1 MGKSSNGRVRNRV
14 SLILNADDFGYTP
27 EVNRG
32 IAECVTAGVV
42 TSASLLPNLPG
53 FADACLRLKS
63 GVPLS
68 LGIHLNFTSGSP
80 LLPPTELKPL
90 LNNQGVFPGPASMA
104 CRLIRRVDL
113 LAFVEREARA
123 QIEHILVAQPAP
135 IWHLDVH
142 HHLQVVPHLL
152 ELLIRLAKEYRIPA
166 LRTPKERVLWGA
178 DGASVPWKALLLSCL
193 GRRGQA
199 RITAAGLK
207 TPDAL
212 YATVLT
218 SSRDFVRT
226 LRDVVGRLRPGVSE
240 IALHPGYSSSHLAR
254 MDSYHHQRQDELQV
268 LLGEEGRE
276 ILRAPGLRL
285 ISYRDLA
292 ELPFEV
298 MPSEGDAR

>member
-1 MGKSSNGRVRNRV
+1 MGKASSCQVGDRV

-32 IAECVTAGVV
+32 IAECAAAGVV
-42 TSASLLPNLPG
+42 TSVSLLPNLPG
-53 FADACLRLKS
+53 FADACLRLKR
-63 GVPLS
+63 GIPLS

-80 LLPPTELKPL
+80 ILPPAELKPL
-90 LNNQGVFPGPASMA
+90 LNNQGVFPGPAGMA
-104 CRLIRRVDL
+104 YRLVRRVGL
-113 LAFVEREARA
+113 LACIEREARA
-123 QIEHILVAQPAP
+123 QIEHILMAQPTP
-135 IWHLDVH
+135 VWHLDVH
-142 HHLQVVPHLL
+142 HHLHAVPHLL
-152 ELLIRLAKEYRIPA
+152 ELLICLAKEYRIPA

-178 DGASVPWKALLLSCL
+178 DRARAPWKSLLLSCL

-218 SSRDFVRT
+218 SSRNFTRT
-226 LRDVVGRLRPGVSE
+226 LRYVVSRLAPGVSE
-240 IALHPGYSSSHLAR
+240 IALHPGYPSPALVR
-254 MDSYHHQRQDELQV
+254 MDSYHRSRRDELRV

-276 ILRAPGLRL
+276 ILQAPGLRL

-292 ELPFEV
+292 EPSSEV
-298 MPSEGDAR
+298 IPSKGSTR